1 MINKTVKKVILFAGG
16 LYITYLV
23 GVVILAESI
32 PYPTS
37 QQLKAAEKV
46 VERYVGEN
54 NGVEMINTYSSFTAE
69 MFDRTIHIEG
79 NSKENP
85 EQVFRMDLDRVSNEN
100 EKITEKSIN
109 KICKSNDAGENF
121 TCADAEK
128 LK

>member
-1 MINKTVKKVILFAGG
+1 MINKTVKKVILIVGG

-37 QQLKAAEKV
+37 QQLKEAEKV

-54 NGVEMINTYSSFTAE
+54 NGVKMINTSSSFTAE
-69 MFDRTIHIEG
+69 MFDRKIHIEG

-85 EQVFRMDLDRVSNEN
+85 EQVYRMDLDQVSNDS

-109 KICKSNDAGENF
+109 TVCKSNDGGKNF
-121 TCADAEK
+121 TYADAE
-128 LK
+128 

>member
-1 MINKTVKKVILFAGG
+1 MIHKTVKKVILIAGG

-37 QQLKAAEKV
+37 SQQLNEAEKV

-54 NGVEMINTYSSFTAE
+54 NGVKMINTSSNFTAE
-69 MFDRTIHIEG
+69 MFDRIIHIEG

-85 EQVFRMDLDRVSNEN
+85 
-100 EKITEKSIN
+100 N
-109 KICKSNDAGENF
+109 KYFEWI
-121 TCADAEK
+121 
-128 LK
+128 

>member
-1 MINKTVKKVILFAGG
+1 MIHKTVKKVILIAGG

-37 QQLKAAEKV
+37 SQQLNEAEKV

-54 NGVEMINTYSSFTAE
+54 NGVKMINTSSKFTAE

-85 EQVFRMDLDRVSNEN
+85 EQVLRMDLDQVSNES
-100 EKITEKSIN
+100 EKITGKSIN
-109 KICKSNDAGENF
+109 KICKSNNGGKKF
-121 TCADAEK
+121 TCADAE
-128 LK
+128 

>member
-1 MINKTVKKVILFAGG
+1 
-16 LYITYLV
+16 
-23 GVVILAESI
+23 

-37 QQLKAAEKV
+37 QQLTEAETV

-54 NGVEMINTYSSFTAE
+54 NGVKMINTSSSFTAE

-85 EQVFRMDLDRVSNEN
+85 EQVFRMDLDQVSSES

-109 KICKSNDAGENF
+109 KI
-121 TCADAEK
+121 
-128 LK
+128 

>member
-1 MINKTVKKVILFAGG
+1 MKVSKRGA

-37 QQLKAAEKV
+37 SQQLNE
-46 VERYVGEN
+46 
-54 NGVEMINTYSSFTAE
+54 AE

-85 EQVFRMDLDRVSNEN
+85 EQVLRMDLDQVSNES
-100 EKITEKSIN
+100 EKITGKSIN
-109 KICKSNDAGENF
+109 KICKSNDGGKKI
-121 TCADAEK
+121 TCADAE
-128 LK
+128 

>member
-1 MINKTVKKVILFAGG
+1 MHKTVKKVILIAGG

-37 QQLKAAEKV
+37 SQQLNEAEKV

-54 NGVEMINTYSSFTAE
+54 NGVKMINTSSSFTAE
-69 MFDRTIHIEG
+69 MFDRTIQIEG

-85 EQVFRMDLDRVSNEN
+85 EQVYRMDLDQVSNES

-109 KICKSNDAGENF
+109 TVCKSNDGGKNF
-121 TCADAEK
+121 TCADAE
-128 LK
+128 

>member
-1 MINKTVKKVILFAGG
+1 MINKTVKKVILNAGG

-37 QQLKAAEKV
+37 QQLKEAERV

-54 NGVEMINTYSSFTAE
+54 NGVKMINTSSSFTAE

-85 EQVFRMDLDRVSNEN
+85 EQVYRMNLDQVSNES

-109 KICKSNDAGENF
+109 TVCKSNDGGKNF
-121 TCADAEK
+121 TCADTE
-128 LK
+128 

>member
-1 MINKTVKKVILFAGG
+1 MINKTVKKVILIAGG

-37 QQLKAAEKV
+37 QQLKEAEKV
-46 VERYVGEN
+46 VERYAGEN
-54 NGVEMINTYSSFTAE
+54 NGVEMINTSSSFTAE

-85 EQVFRMDLDRVSNEN
+85 EQVFRMDLDRVSNE
-100 EKITEKSIN
+100 EITEKSIN